1 VCLVAA
7 AKKKIR
13 MNVMDTTR
21 RIQGFLVLLAAGIV
35 LKATYLF
42 ASDIWR
48 VDLFYYIQAAR
59 AMLDGGVLYTNF
71 GCSHPP
77 LGYFE
82 FFWLAKWFGYDNM
95 YWTLK
100 ISAIVIQT
108 FTAFFVFLIIGNRE
122 GFVRGM
128 ISSIVLLVMLSINSR
143 LWPHNIP
150 FTFLLPAFAGIYFIV
165 KNDFQPNALQL
176 FLFGFFW
183 SCATLISTN
192 VIFYTLLV
200 PFLTVKNHGFR
211 ISKIISEGTAAF
223 TGFLVPVIAFFLYFY
238 YNNALGD
245 WHFWNITWASTY
257 AGFKPWYMKAGFF
270 FFGFLVLWQW
280 LPFTGIT
287 VYGIVRA
294 VRAKLY
300 RENTYVYFVLAVLFC
315 AMLSKI
321 IMNKSNPRYYL
332 YMLPGLIFGIDYG
345 ISLLEGNVRKYAAVC
360 TAIFVIVALSL
371 TNYTAW
377 SNPYDRSFDERK
389 NLKKWIV
396 ENVPRDNTLWVWDEG
411 YEIYYETKRKMSKTS
426 FFSAGEFL
434 DKVKLWRYN
443 NFRNGD
449 LMWERFLKEFK
460 ASPPDY
466 IVDLRPDF
474 GQSNGNPRTGLHKK
488 YFDDFYTYVT
498 THYRVIADID
508 GRQKVYVKMSIPA
521 RN

>member
-1 VCLVAA
+1 MNTV
-7 AKKKIR
+7 KKF
-13 MNVMDTTR
+13 
-21 RIQGFLVLLAAGIV
+21 QGFLILLAAGLL

-59 AMLDGGVLYTNF
+59 AMLDGGVLYTHF

-82 FFWLAKWFGYDNM
+82 FFWLAKFFGYDNM

-100 ISAIVIQT
+100 ISAIIIQT
-108 FTAFFVFLIIGNRE
+108 ITAFLVFLIIGNRE

-128 ISSIVLLVMLSINSR
+128 LLSIILLIMLSINAH

-150 FTFLLPAFAGIYFIV
+150 FTFLLPAFAGIYYIA
-165 KNDFQPNALQL
+165 KNDFQPDFMQL
-176 FLFGFFW
+176 FLFGFFM

-192 VIFYTLLV
+192 VVFYTLLV
-200 PFLTVKNHGFR
+200 PFITVKNHGFR
-211 ISKIISEGTAAF
+211 ISKILSEGITAF
-223 TGFLVPVIAFFLYFY
+223 GGFLVPVAGFFLYFY
-238 YNNALGD
+238 SHHALWD
-245 WHFWNITWASTY
+245 WHFWNIIWASTY
-257 AGFKPWYMKAGFF
+257 AGVKPWYMKIGFF
-270 FFGFLVLWQW
+270 FFGFFVLWQW

-287 VYGIVRA
+287 VYGIIRTVRGK
-294 VRAKLY
+294 VY
-300 RENTYVYFVLAVLFC
+300 RENKYVYFVLAVLFC
-315 AMLSKI
+315 AMLAKI
-321 IMNKSNPRYYL
+321 IMNKSHPRYYL

-345 ISLLEGNVRKYAAVC
+345 ISLLEGKVRRYAV
-360 TAIFVIVALSL
+360 IFGGVFVVIALGL
-371 TNYTAW
+371 TNYNAW
-377 SNPYDRSFDERK
+377 SHPYDESFNERK

-396 ENVPRDNTLWVWDEG
+396 ENVPPDKTLWVWDEG
-411 YEIYYETKRKMSKTS
+411 YEIHFETKRKMSKTS

-443 NFRNGD
+443 NFKNVD
-449 LMWERFLKEFK
+449 LMWERFLREFK

-474 GQSNGNPRTGLHKK
+474 GQSNGNPRRGLHKK

-508 GRQKVYVKMSIPA
+508 RRQKVYVRKDIPS